1 MLKKL
6 VLSVA
11 CCLFTTCG
19 DDDQTSS
26 TDDGHDEPNI
36 ERHGGSGSGSGT
48 SPAVVRGYSQGQ
60 TIEQQV
66 GKLFSLT
73 IDLSNVDLSSLT
85 TDRVRLTIAGDGGN
99 TPLPEAIM
107 LWHKPRHKRDDWL
120 NSIGTRVEATYNS
133 NTRLARFND
142 LFINRQLPTNS
153 ELVVHV
159 IDRHNNNPVTVGK
172 QPLATKEG
180 KYQLQV
186 FYSEPAPE
194 SAVIEFNFTPA
205 VPARRKGHWYVVERD
220 GDVGGHVPAGSA
232 FPSRRFPIPTPRIVG
247 HVPNNKTYREDGKCY
262 FALINIDDNVNADS
276 FGNC

>member
-1 MLKKL
+1 MLCHL
-6 VLSVA
+6 IVA
-11 CCLFTTCG
+11 CNCDNGDETSSAGDG
-19 DDDQTSS
+19 DDET
-26 TDDGHDEPNI
+26 NI

-48 SPAVVRGYSQGQ
+48 SPAVVQGYSQGQ

-73 IDLSNVDLSSLT
+73 IDLNDIDLSSLNVT
-85 TDRVRLTIAGDGGN
+85 QVRLTVAGDGGN
-99 TPLPEAIM
+99 TPLSEAIM
-107 LWHKPRHKRDDWL
+107 LWHEPRHKRADWL
-120 NSIGTRVEATYNS
+120 NHIGTRVEAIYDKS
-133 NTRLARFND
+133 SGLAHFDD

-153 ELVVHV
+153 ELIVKV
-159 IDRHNNNPVTVGK
+159 IEGNGDNATTVAK

-180 KYQLQV
+180 KYSLLV
-186 FYSEPAPE
+186 FYSEPAPD
-194 SAVIEFNFTPA
+194 SAVIEFNFTPS

-220 GDVGGHVPAGSA
+220 GNVGGHVPTGSA
-232 FPSRRFPIPTPRIVG
+232 FPSRRFPIPTARIVG